1 MDKRDQWVFIAISA
15 FVAIGMAVILTAF
28 VYIQIQNNE
37 CNIQVRKVDTG
48 TIQRTTG
55 R

>member
-1 MDKRDQWVFIAISA
+1 MDRRDQWVFIAISA

-37 CNIQVRKVDTG
+37 CNIQIRKTDTG
-48 TIQRTTG
+48 TVQRTIS